1 MPRYLRTY
9 LMNDN
14 VIFTDS
20 DKPDITE
27 NTDLTGNKTVTD
39 YTQVASVAQGGEY
52 VPERRRQS
60 LRARLEREKYE
71 RDQQLANSFITTFRS
86 LFSTTRH

>member
-1 MPRYLRTY
+1 MS
-9 LMNDN
+9 DN

-20 DKPDITE
+20 DQPEVSEITD
-27 NTDLTGNKTVTD
+27 TTGNKTVTD

-52 VPERRRQS
+52 VPERRRQT
-60 LRARLEREKYE
+60 LRAKLEREQYE

-86 LFSTTRH
+86 LFSNTRH